1 MKISSNMKS
10 FLIGFPVV
18 IFVLVTLG
26 FLISTFGPASLLILG
41 VLAFLGMI
49 GTIVGEAIRDK
60 FRIWK

>member
-1 MKISSNMKS
+1 MKISSNMKN

-18 IFVLVTLG
+18 MFVLVTLG
-26 FLISTFGPASLLILG
+26 FLISNFGPGSLLILG
-41 VLAFLGMI
+41 FLAFFGMI

>member
-1 MKISSNMKS
+1 MKISSDMKN

-26 FLISTFGPASLLILG
+26 FLISTFGPGSLLILG
-41 VLAFLGMI
+41 FLAFFGMI